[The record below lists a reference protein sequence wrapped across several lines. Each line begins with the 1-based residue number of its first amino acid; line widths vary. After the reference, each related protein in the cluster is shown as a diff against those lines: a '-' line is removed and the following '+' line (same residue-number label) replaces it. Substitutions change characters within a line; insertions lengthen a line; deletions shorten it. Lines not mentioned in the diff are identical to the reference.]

1 MRLLSSMIVAWAAIT
16 APDADQLSWLDQPRH
31 GPLAVANPAL
41 SEPCDF
47 WRTLEQVA
55 RQTGVRVGLENLD
68 TCHSGGWGLSPGEG
82 ALDLSGLTLRMI
94 FARVVEPRQEF
105 AWTEI
110 DGVVVVRPVE
120 AWTSRE
126 NALHRTIMPFAVDKI
141 HPHLALHAMLEA
153 ARPSMLHPHSDI
165 QLSAL
170 GRRRF
175 DPGATGLID
184 RPITIDFQGG
194 SLLQALNAVT
204 ERFGGIWQVGYAGG
218 FMRIDLQTR
227 DLDEGST
234 GITVRLESN
243 GSRQR

>member
-16 APDADQLSWLDQPRH
+16 APGAEQRSWLDQPRH
-31 GPLAVANPAL
+31 GSLAVANPAL
-41 SEPCDF
+41 GEECDF

-55 RQTGVRVGLENLD
+55 RQTGVRVGLENVE
-68 TCHSGGWGLSPGEG
+68 TCHSGGWGLSPGDG

-94 FARVVEPRQEF
+94 FARVVELRPEYS
-105 AWTEI
+105 WTEI
-110 DGVVVVRPVE
+110 DGVVVVRPVP
-120 AWTSRE
+120 AWTSPD
-126 NALHRTIMPFAVDKI
+126 NALHRTIKPFAVDKM

-153 ARPSMLHPHSDI
+153 AEPSMLHPHTDV

-170 GRRRF
+170 GKRAF
-175 DPGATGLID
+175 DPGATGEID
-184 RPITIDFQGG
+184 RPITVDFQGG

-204 ERFGGIWQVGYAGG
+204 ERFGGIWQVGYTGS

-234 GITVRLESN
+234 GITLRLESN